1 MTAVTLEELKA
12 LAATLGEK
20 IAAFE
25 ASAKPAPYLL
35 VIPEAMIELQPGE
48 RWAGL
53 VLDDEGNPSH
63 HLILLPDAPT
73 ERMTWQ
79 AAKDWAA
86 SVGGELPTRREQSLL
101 YANLK
106 AQFDPAWYWSGEQH
120 EDDGAYAWNQLF
132 SFGAQDYDRTSYEGR
147 VRAVRRFAA

>member
-12 LAATLGEK
+12 LAASLNEK
-20 IAAFE
+20 IASFE

-35 VIPEAMIELQPGE
+35 VLPEAMIELQPGE
-48 RWAGL
+48 RWAGM

-106 AQFDPAWYWSGEQH
+106 AQFDAAWYWSGEQH
-120 EDDGAYAWNQLF
+120 EDDGACAWGQTFDGGWQGDGL
-132 SFGAQDYDRTSYEGR
+132 TCYEGR
-147 VRAVRRFAA
+147 VRAVRRFVG